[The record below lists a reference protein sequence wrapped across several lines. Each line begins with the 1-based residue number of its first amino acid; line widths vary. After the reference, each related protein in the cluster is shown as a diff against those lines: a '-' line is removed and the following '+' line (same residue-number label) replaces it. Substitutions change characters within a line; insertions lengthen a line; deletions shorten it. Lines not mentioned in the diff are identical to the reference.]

1 MKIEFKNE
9 LKKFKD
15 IKKKV
20 GTCFKYEED
29 YYVVTMPPMFV
40 EKFNA
45 TIIAFNLIDNNFLFD
60 DDIDEEDEVRILN
73 LKLVEE

>member
-1 MKIEFKNE
+1 MKIEFKNK

-20 GTCFKYEED
+20 GTCFKYEGD
-29 YYVVTMPPMFV
+29 YYVVSAPPMFV
-40 EKFNA
+40 AKFNA
-45 TIIAFNLIDNNFLFD
+45 TIVAFNLIDNNFLFD

-73 LKLVEE
+73 LKMVEE